1 VINNKMKRKDLQEL
15 KTKTKKELLELIRKA
30 EEELARLR
38 IEKEAGKLKDV
49 HLVTKKSDDLARL
62 KTILKEMELNENS

>member
-1 VINNKMKRKDLQEL
+1 MKRKDLQEL
-15 KTKTKKELLELIRKA
+15 RTKAKKELLELIRKA
-30 EEELARLR
+30 EGELARLR

-62 KTILKEMELNENS
+62 KTILKEMELNENP

>member
-1 VINNKMKRKDLQEL
+1 MKRKDFQEL
-15 KTKTKKELLELIRKA
+15 RTKTKKELLELIRKT
-30 EEELARLR
+30 EEELAKLR

-62 KTILKEMELNENS
+62 KTILKEMELNENP

>member
-1 VINNKMKRKDLQEL
+1 MKRKDLQEL

-62 KTILKEMELNENS
+62 KTILKEMELNENP

>member
-1 VINNKMKRKDLQEL
+1 MKRKDLQEL
-15 KTKTKKELLELIRKA
+15 RTKTKKELLELIRKT
-30 EEELARLR
+30 EEELARLK

-62 KTILKEMELNENS
+62 RTILKEMELNENN

>member
-1 VINNKMKRKDLQEL
+1 MKRKDLQEL
-15 KTKTKKELLELIRKA
+15 RTKTKRELLELIRKA

-49 HLVTKKSDDLARL
+49 HLVTKRSDDLARL
-62 KTILKEMELNENS
+62 KTILKEMELNENP

>member
-1 VINNKMKRKDLQEL
+1 MKRKDLQEL

>member
-1 VINNKMKRKDLQEL
+1 MKRKDLQEL
-15 KTKTKKELLELIRKA
+15 RTKTKKELLELIKKA

-62 KTILKEMELNENS
+62 KTILKEMELNENP

>member
-1 VINNKMKRKDLQEL
+1 MKRKDLQEL
-15 KTKTKKELLELIRKA
+15 RTKTKKELVELIRKA
-30 EEELARLR
+30 REELARLR

>member
-1 VINNKMKRKDLQEL
+1 M
-15 KTKTKKELLELIRKA
+15 
-30 EEELARLR
+30 R

-62 KTILKEMELNENS
+62 KTILKEMELNENP

>member
-1 VINNKMKRKDLQEL
+1 MKRKDLQEL
-15 KTKTKKELLELIRKA
+15 RTKTKKELLELIRKA

-62 KTILKEMELNENS
+62 KTILKEMELNENP

>member
-1 VINNKMKRKDLQEL
+1 VIKMKRKDLQEL
-15 KTKTKKELLELIRKA
+15 RTKTKKELLELIRKA

-62 KTILKEMELNENS
+62 KTILKEMELNENP

>member
-1 VINNKMKRKDLQEL
+1 MKRKDLQDL
-15 KTKTKKELLELIRKA
+15 RAKTKKEFVELIRKK
-30 EEELARLR
+30 EEELAKLR

-49 HLVTKKSDDLARL
+49 HLVTKKSNDLARL

>member
-1 VINNKMKRKDLQEL
+1 VIKMKRKDFQEL
-15 KTKTKKELLELIRKA
+15 RTKTKKELLELIRKT
-30 EEELARLR
+30 EEELAKLR

-62 KTILKEMELNENS
+62 KTILKEMELNENP